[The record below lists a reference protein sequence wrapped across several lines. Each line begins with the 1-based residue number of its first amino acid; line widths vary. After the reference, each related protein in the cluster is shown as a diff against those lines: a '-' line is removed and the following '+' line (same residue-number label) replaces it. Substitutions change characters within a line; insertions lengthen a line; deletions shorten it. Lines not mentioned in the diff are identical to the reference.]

1 MARTSDDNRSCD
13 SSRAPRASGRAR
25 PPIDMF
31 VSLESMSQLLL
42 LESMGVNPLDPS
54 SDYGASLGQPFNND
68 DAATQK
74 FCSDCS
80 ESSNDE
86 DMAAAEE
93 ALDAIAQAETQVA
106 DDYDAAEEQAGVESC
121 LTFMLES
128 QVPPARQ
135 LLPHTKRGQGP
146 AEHALLSDPASP
158 SYSPVASPPLSS
170 PHCTNTSSSIIT
182 CNIHHLFL
190 KCQIYPL
197 ALI

>member
-1 MARTSDDNRSCD
+1 
-13 SSRAPRASGRAR
+13 
-25 PPIDMF
+25 
-31 VSLESMSQLLL
+31 MSQLLL

-158 SYSPVASPPLSS
+158 SYSPVASPDDSRPAPPEAEAEPPASPSYSPVDSS
-170 PHCTNTSSSIIT
+170 PSYSPVDSPADSP
-182 CNIHHLFL
+182 
-190 KCQIYPL
+190 QASPR
-197 ALI
+197 